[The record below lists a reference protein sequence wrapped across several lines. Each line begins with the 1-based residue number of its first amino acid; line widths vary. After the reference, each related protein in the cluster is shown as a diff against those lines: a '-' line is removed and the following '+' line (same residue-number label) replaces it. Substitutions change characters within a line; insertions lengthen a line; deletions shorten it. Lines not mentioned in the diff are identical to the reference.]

1 MAIPL
6 ENPYTDCTQAQTDR
20 LTNATATK
28 PNWIDIRHDYIPDI
42 IARYNLSGEWGN
54 VLVSGLVRYFDSA
67 GISQWAGGLSL
78 AAKLF
83 TFGQD
88 DLRLQLHY
96 GHLGRYVGTDT
107 ARDIIQGELETSKSA
122 MFAYRHFWTDYTRST
137 IFVGQTRTERE
148 QTDCSHVGENLFTNL
163 TQVLTLGVEV
173 VRYQIEDNNSSAY
186 PFAQQAMANYAH
198 AQHAIAAVNRFVRQV
213 YSRVKSRISLPLK
226 TWRDP
231 IHLYH

>member
-1 MAIPL
+1 M
-6 ENPYTDCTQAQTDR
+6 
-20 LTNATATK
+20 
-28 PNWIDIRHDYIPDI
+28 
-42 IARYNLSGEWGN
+42 
-54 VLVSGLVRYFDSA
+54 
-67 GISQWAGGLSL
+67 
-78 AAKLF
+78 
-83 TFGQD
+83 
-88 DLRLQLHY
+88 HY
-96 GHLGRYVGTDT
+96 GHLGRYVGTDA

-148 QTDCSHVGENLFTNL
+148 QTDCSHVGENLFTNF

-186 PFAQQAMANYAH
+186 PFAQQGMANYAH